1 MYLTLPETSAW
12 GLDESSCLDQISQKL
27 SRKANSPDIVAEE
40 LRAAIITGRMKP
52 GDRILE
58 SRIARDLALGQ
69 PTVREALVKLEHEG
83 LVVRLPNRGC
93 RVTALSEKHMDQ
105 IFRVRLELEPLAVQL
120 AMQSWQPWKS
130 ERLTKALEVMRV
142 AAKSHEPERYY
153 RADLRFH
160 MTLWS
165 LAENPFLEKALAG
178 CVIPL
183 FATVLVR
190 LPASQSFNY
199 QHNEEQHEK
208 IVRAILRGNNSNMA
222 RRITKAV
229 IGRFWKESRRTLTP
243 KSKGRQSTEVRPE
256 NQSK

>member
-1 MYLTLPETSAW
+1 MHLTLQEASAW
-12 GLDESSCLDQISQKL
+12 GVEQPSSLNQIAQKL

-40 LRAAIITGRMKP
+40 LRAAIITGQMKP

-58 SRIARDLALGQ
+58 SRIARDLGLGQ

-93 RVTALSEKHMDQ
+93 RVTALSETHMNQ
-105 IFRVRLELEPLAVQL
+105 IFRIRVELEPLAVQL
-120 AMQSWQPWKS
+120 AMQSWQRWKC
-130 ERLTKALEVMRV
+130 EKLTKAFEALRM
-142 AAKSHEPERYY
+142 AAKSREPERYY

-178 CVIPL
+178 LVIPL

-190 LPASQSFNY
+190 FPGSQSFDY
-199 QHNEEQHEK
+199 QVQQEQHAR
-208 IVRAILRGNNSNMA
+208 IVKAILLGGNSDHA
-222 RRITKAV
+222 RRVTKAV
-229 IGRFWKESRRTLTP
+229 LKQFWKESGQMLR
-243 KSKGRQSTEVRPE
+243 
-256 NQSK
+256 